1 MSLFSDRRVILG
13 GGGVIALLLGL
24 GVAAVFASK
33 APKSSGPP
41 PASQGGLVVE
51 QGKDDSAPRS
61 RPSAALL
68 RRRQDG
74 RRDDPGRLRQAQR
87 RGHPGAGPRGRRHR
101 GPGRRQR
108 RRSGAADP
116 DPRRGPAGPRR
127 RSAPG
132 PAGVAPVASGPGAP
146 TAPCW
151 KREADWRRLPTD
163 LTLNACVQALYA
175 GRCVKTGEALYG
187 RWGEETLRLVP
198 RRVEASSDNRTF
210 RPLADQ
216 GRQLLDPRH
225 RGLTGQGGGG

>member
-51 QGKDDSAPRS
+51 QGKDDSALDPA
-61 RPSAALL
+61 RPLRCFVGGKMVGEMTLADCAKRNGVATRALDLGVDATGALAAAS
-68 RRRQDG
+68 D
-74 RRDDPGRLRQAQR
+74 
-87 RGHPGAGPRGRRHR
+87 AGPVLQTLT
-101 GPGRRQR
+101 PAEAQQV
-108 RRSGAADP
+108 
-116 DPRRGPAGPRR
+116 PAG
-127 RSAPG
+127 AP
-132 PAGVAPVASGPGAP
+132 PLAPPGVAPVASGPGAP

-187 RWGEETLRLVP
+187 RWGEETLRLAP
-198 RRVEASSDNRTF
+198 RRVEISSDNRTF
-210 RPLADQ
+210 RLLADQ
-216 GRQLLDPRH
+216 GPNCTILNLA
-225 RGLTGQGGGG
+225 G